1 MRFQNALNLILPFP
15 IVPPQITP
23 FEFGEETVNAQEMV
37 LVTCTVSKGDLP
49 LKIDWYF
56 NGNKVKSGDKGV
68 SLLNTKRTSQLSIES
83 VSHQNQGNY
92 TCVVNNEAGSMNHT
106 SQLFVNG
113 ITSALLTIFFVLYI

>member
-1 MRFQNALNLILPFP
+1 
-15 IVPPQITP
+15 
-23 FEFGEETVNAQEMV
+23 MV

-113 ITSALLTIFFVLYI
+113 INFTTVNNICFM